1 MCDIG
6 RIKHHLKHNLWNP
19 NNTILFVGY
28 QAPGTLGRTIVE
40 GAEKVKIF
48 GEEIS
53 INARIEYIEGYSG
66 HADQE
71 WLLNFVYSFIQKPKH
86 IFLVHGEPEGQEVL
100 KEKIIKNTN
109 IPVTIP
115 KFGEKYDIR
124 DIPLLEDRI
133 EISKK
138 LETKQLRTDI
148 LSEID
153 KLRDEVQDATNTNKI
168 KDYSREESE
177 NEISELT
184 NRVEDLKQM
193 IEKILGK

>member
-1 MCDIG
+1 
-6 RIKHHLKHNLWNP
+6 
-19 NNTILFVGY
+19 
-28 QAPGTLGRTIVE
+28 
-40 GAEKVKIF
+40 
-48 GEEIS
+48 
-53 INARIEYIEGYSG
+53 
-66 HADQE
+66 
-71 WLLNFVYSFIQKPKH
+71 
-86 IFLVHGEPEGQEVL
+86 VL

-177 NEISELT
+177 KEISELT